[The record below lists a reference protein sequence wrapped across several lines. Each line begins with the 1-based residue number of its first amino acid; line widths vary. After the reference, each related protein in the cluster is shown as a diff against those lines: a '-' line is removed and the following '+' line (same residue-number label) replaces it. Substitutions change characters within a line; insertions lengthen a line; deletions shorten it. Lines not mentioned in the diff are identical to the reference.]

1 MNKQI
6 LKQTTWETIAWVII
20 FLFVALLG
28 VNAIFE

>member
-1 MNKQI
+1 MNKEN
-6 LKQTTWETIAWVII
+6 LKATTWETIAWVII

>member
-1 MNKQI
+1 MNKEN
-6 LKQTTWETIAWVII
+6 LKATTWETIAWTII